1 MFCKGG
7 VREIKTNNVGGKA
20 PSSDGSLQEHT
31 PDTDDSQI
39 DDVSHP
45 LSAHTF
51 SSAPTKC
58 APVMGNRGLQHRGK
72 KARTYP
78 PKEHDQKVII
88 IFFAT
93 FIFTS

>member
-1 MFCKGG
+1 MLIGG
-7 VREIKTNNVGGKA
+7 VRDVKSNNIGGKA

-39 DDVSHP
+39 DDISNP
-45 LSAHTF
+45 LSAHAF
-51 SSAPTKC
+51 LAPAKC

-78 PKEHDQKVII
+78 PKEHDQKVIHYYFNFDLHAI
-88 IFFAT
+88 M
-93 FIFTS
+93 